1 MTLTGLVLIWGWWT
15 TDKLVTKWFKKLAS
29 VGFMDSVMMVR
40 MHTATDV
47 GLQRKNNEDACI
59 TVDGAGLCVVAD
71 GMGGHLGGETAS
83 RLAIENVAKAF
94 GSRETG
100 SSNER
105 KDAQLLSKCIQS
117 ANKEIFTRGN
127 NDAALRNM
135 GTTVVATVFD
145 KDYVVTANVGDS
157 RIYRY
162 RNNVLEQVTEDHSWV
177 GELRKK
183 NLISEEDARSH
194 PLKNII
200 TRALGMEAG
209 VEVDVKWDKVESGDM
224 YLLCTDGL
232 TDLITDSEI
241 LENIHR
247 ANGHLEQ
254 IAQNLIDAAN
264 RAGGSDNITVGLC
277 KAD

>member
-1 MTLTGLVLIWGWWT
+1 ME
-15 TDKLVTKWFKKLAS
+15 
-29 VGFMDSVMMVR
+29 SVMIVR

-59 TVDGAGLCVVAD
+59 TVDSAGLCVVAD
-71 GMGGHLGGETAS
+71 GMGGHLGGEIAS
-83 RLAIENVAKAF
+83 KLAIETVADPFSERAN
-94 GSRETG
+94 G
-100 SSNER
+100 SSDER
-105 KDAQLLSKCIQS
+105 KDAQLLSKCIQA
-117 ANKEIFTRGN
+117 ANREIFRRGN
-127 NDAALRNM
+127 SDPALKNM

-145 KDYVVTANVGDS
+145 KDYIVTANVGDS
-157 RIYRY
+157 RIYRF
-162 RNNVLEQVTEDHSWV
+162 RDSKLEQITEDHSWV

-209 VEVDVKWDKVESGDM
+209 VEVDVKWDKILAGDL

-232 TDLITDSEI
+232 TDLITDGEI
-241 LENIHR
+241 LGCVTSGDGN
-247 ANGHLEQ
+247 LEQ
-254 IAQNLIDAAN
+254 IAASLIDAAN

-277 KAD
+277 KVAD